1 MNFENENKDNSS
13 ETFDEL
19 KDKPL
24 KPSWDEAI
32 NAVKT
37 LIKWAGDNPD
47 REGLLDTPD
56 RVLRSYKEFFA
67 GYDINPEKILST
79 TFEETEGYD
88 EMVLLKDIRFE
99 SHCEHHMVPIIG
111 VAHVAYLPNKKVV
124 GISKIARVVDVYSKR
139 LQIQEKMTSQIAN
152 IIDRVLQPK
161 GVAVVIEG
169 DHECMGTR
177 GAYKPEASMITS
189 TMLGAFR
196 SDASTRREFLSL
208 IRKE

>member
-1 MNFENENKDNSS
+1 MNFENENISS
-13 ETFDEL
+13 EGFNEL
-19 KDKPL
+19 NDRVSKPD
-24 KPSWDEAI
+24 WDQAI

-37 LIKWAGDNPD
+37 LIRWAGDDPN

-56 RVLRSYKEFFA
+56 RVLRSYKEFFS
-67 GYDINPEKILST
+67 GYNIDPEKILST

-111 VAHVAYLPNKKVV
+111 VAHVAYLPQNKVV

-152 IIDRVLQPK
+152 IIDKVLQPK

>member
-1 MNFENENKDNSS
+1 MNFENENISS
-13 ETFDEL
+13 EGFNEL
-19 KDKPL
+19 NDRVSKPD
-24 KPSWDEAI
+24 WDQAI

-37 LIKWAGDNPD
+37 LIRWAGDDPN

-56 RVLRSYKEFFA
+56 RVLRSYKEFFS
-67 GYDINPEKILST
+67 GYKIDPEEILST

-111 VAHVAYLPNKKVV
+111 VAHVAYLPQNKVV

-152 IIDRVLQPK
+152 IIDKVLQPK

>member
-1 MNFENENKDNSS
+1 MNLENKHSLTSKS
-13 ETFDEL
+13 ENISNAPD
-19 KDKPL
+19 
-24 KPSWDEAI
+24 KPSWDEAKE
-32 NAVKT
+32 AVKT
-37 LIKWAGDNPD
+37 LIRWAGDDPT
-47 REGLLDTPD
+47 REGLVDTPD
-56 RVLRSYKEFFA
+56 RVLRSYKEFFS
-67 GYDINPEKILST
+67 GYNTDPEKILLR
-79 TFEETEGYD
+79 TFEDTDGYD

-111 VAHVAYLPNKKVV
+111 FAHVAYLPNKKVV

-152 IIDRVLQPK
+152 VINKVLQPK

-189 TMLGAFR
+189 KMLGAFR
-196 SDASTRREFLSL
+196 DDGSTRREFLSL
-208 IRKE
+208 IRKK

>member
-1 MNFENENKDNSS
+1 MNLENKYSLSKKSKNISNSDS
-13 ETFDEL
+13 
-19 KDKPL
+19 
-24 KPSWDEAI
+24 KPSWDEAKE
-32 NAVKT
+32 AVKT
-37 LIKWAGDNPD
+37 LIRWAGDDPT
-47 REGLLDTPD
+47 REGLVDTPD

-67 GYDINPEKILST
+67 GYDTDAEKILLR
-79 TFEETEGYD
+79 TFEDTDGYD

-111 VAHVAYLPNKKVV
+111 VAHVAYLPSNKVV

-152 IIDRVLQPK
+152 VINKVLQPK

-189 TMLGAFR
+189 KMLGAFR
-196 SDASTRREFLSL
+196 DDGSTRREFLSL
-208 IRKE
+208 IRKK

>member
-1 MNFENENKDNSS
+1 MNFENKNISS
-13 ETFDEL
+13 EGFNEL
-19 KDKPL
+19 NDRVSKPD
-24 KPSWDEAI
+24 WDQAI

-37 LIKWAGDNPD
+37 LIRWAGDDPN

-56 RVLRSYKEFFA
+56 RVLRSYKEFFS
-67 GYDINPEKILST
+67 GYKIDPEEILST

-111 VAHVAYLPNKKVV
+111 VAHVAYLPQNKVV

-152 IIDRVLQPK
+152 IIDKVLQPK

>member
-19 KDKPL
+19 KDKSL

-67 GYDINPEKILST
+67 GYNVNPEKILST
-79 TFEETEGYD
+79 TFEET
-88 EMVLLKDIRFE
+88 
-99 SHCEHHMVPIIG
+99 
-111 VAHVAYLPNKKVV
+111 
-124 GISKIARVVDVYSKR
+124 
-139 LQIQEKMTSQIAN
+139 
-152 IIDRVLQPK
+152 
-161 GVAVVIEG
+161 
-169 DHECMGTR
+169 
-177 GAYKPEASMITS
+177 
-189 TMLGAFR
+189 
-196 SDASTRREFLSL
+196 
-208 IRKE
+208 